1 MYIYY
6 CSIEDNKM
14 KIKSI
19 RIENMHNV
27 KDVTYDFSQINYATG
42 PNGSGKSTILQAVE
56 LALLGYIPGYPKKN
70 SDIMKHSSNSMMAV
84 TLNFDNGNM
93 IKRVYT
99 RKKSTVS
106 CDVITVPE
114 DLKVE
119 ELTEELASITFD
131 FNAFLSKSANEQ
143 KKWFISFLSTAAL
156 SEDSQ
161 FDIDKEVKDSLPATG
176 LDEATIN
183 LLNSNVRQYITK
195 RKDQSLLEYIKTLE
209 TSVSEGLSYEKGVQQ
224 SLQNTLNTLVLYED
238 VDTDDE
244 EELVAQLQTLRQRHT
259 QLMDVQR
266 AATAY
271 EIAVKQLESWKG
283 LEESLENDSNY
294 VEKAQNIAKLK
305 SSREKEKEELQKH
318 ETALETHEKERT
330 RLSEEVLAPLL
341 GEIKFNESL
350 ANGSGLCP
358 YSSKMCEE
366 VKVYIEA
373 AKKHAIELEERKV
386 RAVKSI
392 TELDEVIKHTKSTI
406 NTINRNISQIETSI
420 VSMSSEMSKLK
431 EMYEQRDKARN
442 NVPENPGTTYEEAI
456 NSASF
461 VSREIEKL
469 TGELSKIE
477 ANKKYESVKSQI
489 DRDMLIADM
498 AVKSLTVLKTRF
510 GQNGL
515 QQDVVMKPFKDMIET
530 ISSYLQ
536 KTFNT
541 KKISAYF
548 TLSEKSNSFEFG
560 LINDKGIQIP
570 FETLSS
576 GEKCVYMLALQS
588 SLVDKS
594 NGLKVI
600 ILDDVFD
607 HVDAGNIKRCVN
619 ASRKFKSIQYM
630 FATFNTV
637 DELPSDVNLI
647 EVN

>member
-1 MYIYY
+1 
-6 CSIEDNKM
+6 M

-42 PNGSGKSTILQAVE
+42 PNGAGKSTILQAVE

-70 SDIMKHSSNSMMAV
+70 SDIMKHSSSSMMAV
-84 TLNFDNGNM
+84 TLNFDSGNM

-114 DLKVE
+114 DWKVE
-119 ELTEELASITFD
+119 ELTEELSSITFD

-143 KKWFISFLSTAAL
+143 KKWFISFLSNASL
-156 SEDSQ
+156 SEDSE
-161 FDIDKEVKDSLPATG
+161 FDIDKEVENSLSATG
-176 LDEATIN
+176 LDEDTISS
-183 LLNSNVRQYITK
+183 LDSNVRQYITK
-195 RKDQSLLEYIKTLE
+195 RKVESPLEYIKTLE
-209 TSVSEGLSYEKGVQQ
+209 KSVSEGLSYEKGVQQ

-238 VDTDDE
+238 VSTDDE
-244 EELVAQLQTLRQRHT
+244 EGIVAQLQTLRQRHT
-259 QLMDVQR
+259 QLMNVQR
-266 AATAY
+266 AATSY
-271 EIAVKQLESWKG
+271 EIAVKQLESWKS
-283 LEESLENDSNY
+283 LAESLENDPIY

-305 SSREKEKEELQKH
+305 SNREKEKQELQKH
-318 ETALETHEKERT
+318 TTALETHEKERT
-330 RLSEEVLAPLL
+330 RLSDEVLSPLL
-341 GEIKFNESL
+341 GEIKFNQSL

-373 AKKHAIELEERKV
+373 AKKHSIELEER
-386 RAVKSI
+386 RAESVKSI
-392 TELDEVIKHTKSTI
+392 EELDEVIKGVKATI
-406 NTINRNISQIETSI
+406 NTINRNITHIETSI
-420 VSMSSEMSKLK
+420 VSMSSEISRLK
-431 EMYEQRDKARN
+431 DMYEQRDNARN
-442 NVPENPGTTYEEAI
+442 NMPENPGITYEEAI

-469 TGELSKIE
+469 TCELSKIE

-498 AVKSLTVLKTRF
+498 TVKSLTLLKTRF

-515 QQDVVMKPFKDMIET
+515 QQDVMMKPFEDVIET

-536 KTFNT
+536 KTFNN
-541 KKISAYF
+541 KKLSAYF

-560 LINDKGIQIP
+560 LINDKGVQIP

-594 NGLKVI
+594 SGLKVI

-619 ASRKFKSIQYM
+619 AARKFKSIQYM

-637 DELPSDVNLI
+637 EELPSDVNLI
-647 EVN
+647 EIN

>member
-1 MYIYY
+1 
-6 CSIEDNKM
+6 M

-42 PNGSGKSTILQAVE
+42 PNGAGKSTILQAVE

-70 SDIMKHSSNSMMAV
+70 SDIMKHSSSSMMAV
-84 TLNFDNGNM
+84 TLNFDSGNM

-114 DLKVE
+114 DWKVE
-119 ELTEELASITFD
+119 ELTEELSSITFD
-131 FNAFLSKSANEQ
+131 FNAFLSKSENEQ
-143 KKWFISFLSTAAL
+143 KKWFISFLSNASL
-156 SEDSQ
+156 SEDSE
-161 FDIDKEVKDSLPATG
+161 FDIDKEVENSLSATG
-176 LDEATIN
+176 LDEDTISS
-183 LLNSNVRQYITK
+183 LDSNVRQYITK
-195 RKDQSLLEYIKTLE
+195 RTVESPLEYIKTLE
-209 TSVSEGLSYEKGVQQ
+209 KSVSEGLSYEKGVQQ

-238 VDTDDE
+238 VSTDDE
-244 EELVAQLQTLRQRHT
+244 EGIVAQLQTLRQRHT
-259 QLMDVQR
+259 QLMNVQR
-266 AATAY
+266 AATSY

-283 LEESLENDSNY
+283 LSDSVEDDPIY
-294 VEKAQNIAKLK
+294 VEKAQTIANLK
-305 SSREKEKEELQKH
+305 SNREKEKQELQKH
-318 ETALETHEKERT
+318 TTALETHEKERT
-330 RLSEEVLAPLL
+330 RLSDEVLSPLL
-341 GEIKFNESL
+341 GEIKFNQSL

-366 VKVYIEA
+366 VKVYIED
-373 AKKHAIELEERKV
+373 AKKHSIELEERRV
-386 RAVKSI
+386 TAVKSI
-392 TELDEVIKHTKSTI
+392 SELDKVIKDAKFTI
-406 NTINRNISQIETSI
+406 NTINRNIAQIETSI
-420 VSMSSEMSKLK
+420 VSMSSEMSRLK
-431 EMYEQRDKARN
+431 DMYEQRDKARN
-442 NVPENPGTTYEEAI
+442 SMPENPGITYEEAI

-461 VSREIEKL
+461 ISREIEQL

-498 AVKSLTVLKTRF
+498 TVKSLTVLKTRF

-515 QQDVVMKPFKDMIET
+515 QQDVMMKPFEDVIET

-560 LINDKGIQIP
+560 LINAKGVQIP

-607 HVDAGNIKRCVN
+607 HVDVGNIKRCVN
-619 ASRKFKSIQYM
+619 AARKFKSIQYM

>member
-1 MYIYY
+1 
-6 CSIEDNKM
+6 M

-42 PNGSGKSTILQAVE
+42 PNGAGKSTILQAVE

-70 SDIMKHSSNSMMAV
+70 SDIMKHSSSSMMAV
-84 TLNFDNGNM
+84 TLNFDSGNM

-114 DLKVE
+114 DWKVE
-119 ELTEELASITFD
+119 ELTEELSSITFD

-143 KKWFISFLSTAAL
+143 KKWFISFLSNASL
-156 SEDSQ
+156 SEDSE
-161 FDIDKEVKDSLPATG
+161 FDIDKEVENSLSATG
-176 LDEATIN
+176 LDEDTISS
-183 LLNSNVRQYITK
+183 LDSNVRQYITK
-195 RKDQSLLEYIKTLE
+195 RTVESPLEYIKTLE
-209 TSVSEGLSYEKGVQQ
+209 KSVSEGLSYEKGVQQ

-238 VDTDDE
+238 VSTDDE
-244 EELVAQLQTLRQRHT
+244 EGIVAQLQTLRQRHT
-259 QLMDVQR
+259 QLMNVQR
-266 AATAY
+266 AATSY
-271 EIAVKQLESWKG
+271 EIAVKQLESWKS
-283 LEESLENDSNY
+283 LAESLENDPIY

-305 SSREKEKEELQKH
+305 SNREKEKQELQKYT
-318 ETALETHEKERT
+318 TALETHEKERT
-330 RLSEEVLAPLL
+330 RLSDEVLSPLL
-341 GEIKFNESL
+341 GEIKFNQSL

-366 VKVYIEA
+366 VKVYIED
-373 AKKHAIELEERKV
+373 AKKHSIELEERRV
-386 RAVKSI
+386 TAVKSI
-392 TELDEVIKHTKSTI
+392 SELDKVIKDAKFTI
-406 NTINRNISQIETSI
+406 NTINRNIAQIETSI
-420 VSMSSEMSKLK
+420 VSMSSEMSRLK
-431 EMYEQRDKARN
+431 DMYEQRDKARN
-442 NVPENPGTTYEEAI
+442 SMPENPGITYEEAI

-461 VSREIEKL
+461 ISREIEQL

-498 AVKSLTVLKTRF
+498 TVKSLTVLKTRF

-515 QQDVVMKPFKDMIET
+515 QQDVMMKPFEDVIET
-530 ISSYLQ
+530 ISLYLQ
-536 KTFNT
+536 KTFNS

-560 LINDKGIQIP
+560 LIKDKGVQIP

-607 HVDAGNIKRCVN
+607 HVDVGNIKRCVN
-619 ASRKFKSIQYM
+619 AARKFKSIQYM